1 MPATLLP
8 RERTDRESLLKR
20 YRGLVAGRRHGRRKE
35 AHRAAP
41 GAGFA
46 AWVVRVAE
54 LRAAVRTVARG
65 DGAEGTLAPEVAALS
80 LVALA
85 AGLVSS
91 LPYPS

>member
-1 MPATLLP
+1 MDQRKQVLLSAGCFA
-8 RERTDRESLLKR
+8 SLLW
-20 YRGLVAGRRHGRRKE
+20 RGLVAGLRHGRRKE

-41 GAGFA
+41 GAGSV
-46 AWVVRVAE
+46 AWVVQVAE
-54 LRAAVRTVARG
+54 LLAAVCAVARG
-65 DGAEGTLAPEVAALS
+65 DGAEGSLAPEVAALS

>member
-20 YRGLVAGRRHGRRKE
+20 HRGLVAGLQHGRRKK
-35 AHRAAP
+35 AHRNAP
-41 GAGFA
+41 GAGSA
-46 AWVVRVAE
+46 ARVVKVAE
-54 LRAAVRTVARG
+54 LLAAMRAVARG
-65 DGAEGTLAPEVAALS
+65 DGAEGSLAPEVAALS

-91 LPYPS
+91 LPYPP

>member
-1 MPATLLP
+1 MPSTLRP

-20 YRGLVAGRRHGRRKE
+20 HRGLVADQRHGRRKE
-35 AHRAAP
+35 AHRNAP
-41 GAGFA
+41 GSA
-46 AWVVRVAE
+46 AWVVQVAK
-54 LRAAVRTVARG
+54 LLAAMRAAARG
-65 DGAEGTLAPEVAALS
+65 DGAEGSLAPEVAALS